1 MKPAVL
7 IATLVISMAVGYGQR
22 ASDPL
27 ERYRQDLEA
36 NPHNSL
42 AHFRIAEIL
51 SQQGN
56 YQSATNEFRE
66 ALSGDLQP
74 RWIEVWSHINL
85 GNNIVDTPAKF
96 L

>member
-1 MKPAVL
+1 MKPAIL
-7 IATLVISMAVGYGQR
+7 IATLVISTAVGFRQR

-36 NPHNSL
+36 NPQSSL

-56 YQSATNEFRE
+56 YQAA
-66 ALSGDLQP
+66 ALAVI
-74 RWIEVWSHINL
+74 RR
-85 GNNIVDTPAKF
+85 TR
-96 L
+96 